1 MTAEVIELR
10 PIVSAV
16 EQAKKLGVNA
26 TMAVIRRVRQDQRQ
40 GLDGKA
46 LAYELQRQRLLG
58 DFEPNPPAGA
68 A

>member
-26 TMAVIRRVRQDQRQ
+26 TMAVIRRVRQDQRD
-40 GLDGKA
+40 GLDGRRV
-46 LAYELQRQRLLG
+46 AYELQRQRLLG
-58 DFEPNPPAGA
+58 DFDPNPPGA